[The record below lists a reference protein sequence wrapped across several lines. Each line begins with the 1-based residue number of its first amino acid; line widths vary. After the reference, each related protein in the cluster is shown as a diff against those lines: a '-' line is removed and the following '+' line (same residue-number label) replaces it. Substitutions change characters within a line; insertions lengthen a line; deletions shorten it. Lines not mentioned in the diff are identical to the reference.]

1 MKNLK
6 IFPKILLFFIV
17 LSGALWIGSYF
28 TRMLLSY
35 QIFEGSNF
43 SLRPYINDQNLSG
56 ILKSFE
62 PAIISTFVLYIV
74 FVLTYIIFIITS
86 KISLK
91 NNGWLFIITVIIL
104 ITLPFEIYLSTID
117 YKIICLI
124 NSVNFDS
131 NQVLELIIER
141 FKVFG
146 SFPLIE
152 LFCYGAIIYFLL
164 FQPLKKRQDSYHNEN

>member
-35 QIFEGSNF
+35 QIFEGTNF
-43 SLRPYINDQNLSG
+43 SLKPYINDQNLAG

-62 PAIISTFVLYIV
+62 PVIISTFVLYII
-74 FVLTYIIFIITS
+74 FIITYIIFIITS

-91 NNGWLFIITVIIL
+91 NNGWLFIVIVIIL
-104 ITLPFEIYLSTID
+104 LTMPFEIYLSTID
-117 YKIICLI
+117 YKIINLI
-124 NSVNFDS
+124 NSANF
-131 NQVLELIIER
+131 NPKQVLDLIVER
-141 FKVFG
+141 FTVFG
-146 SFPLIE
+146 SFPVIE

-164 FQPLKKRQDSYHNEN
+164 FRPLKKQES

>member
-28 TRMLLSY
+28 TRMIISY
-35 QIFEGSNF
+35 QIFEGTNF
-43 SLRPYINDQNLSG
+43 SLRPYINDQNLAG

-62 PAIISTFVLYIV
+62 PAVISTFVLYIIFIV
-74 FVLTYIIFIITS
+74 TYITFITTS

-104 ITLPFEIYLSTID
+104 LTLPFEIYLSSID
-117 YKIICLI
+117 YKIIGLI
-124 NSVNFDS
+124 NSINFDS
-131 NQVLELIIER
+131 KQVINLIIER
-141 FKVFG
+141 FKIFG
-146 SFPLIE
+146 SFPVIE

-164 FQPLKKRQDSYHNEN
+164 FQPLKKQESHHNEN